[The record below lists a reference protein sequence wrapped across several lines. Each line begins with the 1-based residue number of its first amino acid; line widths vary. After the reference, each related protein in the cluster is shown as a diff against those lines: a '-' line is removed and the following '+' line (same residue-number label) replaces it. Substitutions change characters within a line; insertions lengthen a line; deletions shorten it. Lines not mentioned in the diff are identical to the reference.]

1 MRKIG
6 ALLIAR
12 ITALW
17 GFEFRRITPRK
28 QFLNLLRSLWPYES
42 RFELIRVGEGFDGV
56 YLIPNCLNGNEI
68 LISPGVGTSTSF
80 ELNLHEKFGIP
91 SILIDPTIKQPAKSE
106 LPPEFVFIS
115 KYLGVEDDDKT
126 ISLDQIYRDF
136 GKQKNLILQ
145 IDIEGMEY
153 LSLLCASSELFNKTK
168 VLVVEFHNLNYWS
181 NLLYYQ
187 NVVKPLFDKL
197 NNSFFPV
204 HLKAN
209 SVSGTFKIFG
219 FEVPKVIEMTFISNS
234 LASKESLVKK
244 LPHPLDVANVEGGSL
259 LNFPSV

>member
-17 GFEFRRITPRK
+17 GFEFRRITPRN

-56 YLIPNCLNGNEI
+56 YLIPDCLDGNEI
-68 LISPGVGTSTSF
+68 LISPGVGSSTSF
-80 ELNLHEKFGIP
+80 ELNLHEKFGIS
-91 SILIDPTIKQPAKSE
+91 SILIDPTINPPTRSQ
-106 LPPEFVFIS
+106 LPPESVFIS
-115 KYLGVEDDDKT
+115 KYLGVEDDEKT
-126 ISLDQIYRDF
+126 ITLDQIYRDF
-136 GKQKNLILQ
+136 GKQKDLVLQ

-153 LSLLCASSELFNKTK
+153 LSLLCASNELLSKTK
-168 VLVVEFHNLNYWS
+168 VLVVEFHNLNYWT
-181 NLLYYQ
+181 NLLFYQ
-187 NVVKPLFDKL
+187 NVAKPLFDKL

-209 SVSGTFKIFG
+209 SVSGTFRIFG
-219 FEVPKVIEMTFISNS
+219 YEVPKVIEVTYISKS
-234 LASKESLVKK
+234 VASKGSLVKK

>member
-1 MRKIG
+1 M
-6 ALLIAR
+6 
-12 ITALW
+12 
-17 GFEFRRITPRK
+17 
-28 QFLNLLRSLWPYES
+28 
-42 RFELIRVGEGFDGV
+42 GEGFDGV

-106 LPPEFVFIS
+106 LPPESVFIS

-153 LSLLCASSELFNKTK
+153 LSLLCASSELLSKTK
-168 VLVVEFHNLNYWS
+168 ILVVEFHNLNYWS

-234 LASKESLVKK
+234 LTSKGSLVKK

>member
-1 MRKIG
+1 MRKIC

-12 ITALW
+12 TMALW
-17 GFEFRRITPRK
+17 GFEFRRITPPS
-28 QFLNLLRSLWPYES
+28 QFLDLLRSLWPFES

-56 YLIPNCLNGNEI
+56 YLIPDCLDGNEI
-68 LISPGVGTSTSF
+68 LLSPGVGSSTSF
-80 ELNLHEKFGIP
+80 ELNLHERFGIP
-91 SILIDPTIKQPAKSE
+91 SILIDPTINPPTRSQ
-106 LPPEFVFIS
+106 LPPESVFIS

-126 ISLDQIYRDF
+126 ISLDQIYKDF
-136 GKQKNLILQ
+136 GKQKDLILQ
-145 IDIEGMEY
+145 VDIEGMEY

-168 VLVVEFHNLNYWS
+168 ILVVEFHNLNYWS

-187 NVVKPLFDKL
+187 SVVKPLFDKL

-209 SVSGTFKIFG
+209 SVSGTFRIFG
-219 FEVPKVIEMTFISNS
+219 YEVPKVIEMTFISNS
-234 LASKESLVKK
+234 LASKGSLVKK

>member
-1 MRKIG
+1 MRKIY

-12 ITALW
+12 TMALW
-17 GFEFRRITPRK
+17 GFEFRRITPQS

-42 RFELIRVGEGFDGV
+42 RFELIRIGEGFDGV
-56 YLIPNCLNGNEI
+56 YLIPNCLNGSEI

-91 SILIDPTIKQPAKSE
+91 SILIDPTINQPSKSQ
-106 LPPEFVFIS
+106 LPPESIFIS

-126 ISLDQIYRDF
+126 ISLDKIYRDF
-136 GKQKNLILQ
+136 GKQKDLILQ

-153 LSLLCASSELFNKTK
+153 LSLLGASSELFSKTK
-168 VLVVEFHNLNYWS
+168 ILVVEFHNLNYWS

-187 NVVKPLFDKL
+187 NVVQPLFDKL

-209 SVSGTFKIFG
+209 SVSGTFRIFG
-219 FEVPKVIEMTFISNS
+219 CEVPKVIEMTFISNS
-234 LASKESLVKK
+234 LASKGSLVKK